1 MAAALLNHEFYENSN
16 ASEADKLAMEQDRW
30 HLVPAF
36 LRAQGLVKQHI
47 DSYNHFVDT
56 ELTQI
61 LHANAQIDSDID
73 PNFRLWYRRI
83 RVGQP
88 VLREQMIDYKEI
100 TPQEC
105 RLRDLTYA
113 APIYVDI
120 EFQRNREIIA
130 RKDIV
135 IGRMPVMLRSSHCTL
150 TYGLATKGST
160 SSDTKSK
167 SKSMELKTFPPSGKF
182 FLRIK
187 KSTQFLFTTC
197 GLNL

>member
-1 MAAALLNHEFYENSN
+1 MAALLNHELYDDKNIL
-16 ASEADKLAMEQDRW
+16 EADRLAMDQDRW

-61 LHANAQIDSDID
+61 LHANSQIDSDVD
-73 PNFRLWYRRI
+73 PNFRLWYRNI

-88 VLREQMIDYKEI
+88 LLREQMIDYKEI

-120 EFQRNREIIA
+120 EFQRNRELIA

-150 TYGLATKGST
+150 TYGLAT
-160 SSDTKSK
+160 TKSPGDANSSR
-167 SKSMELKTFPPSGKF
+167 SKSREPRSTKDEGK
-182 FLRIK
+182 
-187 KSTQFLFTTC
+187 
-197 GLNL
+197 